1 MNNGETIEKAMT
13 PVSKSFEMG
22 RSGKRICFVSSAALM
37 AASQIPLQHA
47 RMLRIKTGCRRD
59 FGGEKKKKKCVRMRG
74 TSIEP
79 RGVRTRMKF
88 SDGRIAAM

>member
-13 PVSKSFEMG
+13 LVSNSFEMG
-22 RSGKRICFVSSAALM
+22 WSGKSICFVSSAALV

-47 RMLRIKTGCRRD
+47 RMLRIKTGCRRAW
-59 FGGEKKKKKCVRMRG
+59 GGEKKKSARMRG

-88 SDGRIAAM
+88 SDGRMAAM

>member
-1 MNNGETIEKAMT
+1 MNSGETIAKAMAL
-13 PVSKSFEMG
+13 VSNSFEVG
-22 RSGKRICFVSSAALM
+22 SSGKRICFVSSAALM

-47 RMLRIKTGCRRD
+47 RILRMKTGCRRD
-59 FGGEKKKKKCVRMRG
+59 WGAEKKKSVRMRG

-79 RGVRTRMKF
+79 RGVRMRMKF